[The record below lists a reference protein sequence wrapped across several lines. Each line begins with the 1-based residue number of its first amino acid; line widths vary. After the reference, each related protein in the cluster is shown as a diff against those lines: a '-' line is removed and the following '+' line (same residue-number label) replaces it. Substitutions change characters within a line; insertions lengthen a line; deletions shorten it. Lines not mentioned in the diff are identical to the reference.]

1 MPVIP
6 EQRSARARR
15 LTRLRQTV
23 KVEVS
28 EYPNVAFPPFSKWEK
43 RETGE
48 NRLLH
53 RARNDVPFVLP
64 IGVAKS
70 CTAETR
76 IVRPTMMVF
85 VKTRW

>member
-1 MPVIP
+1 MLD
-6 EQRSARARR
+6 A
-15 LTRLRQTV
+15 LTRVRPLRQ
-23 KVEVS
+23 EVS
-28 EYPNVAFPPFSKWEK
+28 EYPNAAFPPFSKWGK

-53 RARNDVPFVLP
+53 RARNDVPFGSP

-76 IVRPTMMVF
+76 TARPTMMVF
-85 VKTRW
+85 DVKTRR

>member
-1 MPVIP
+1 MGYKNFCRLY
-6 EQRSARARR
+6 RSRENLVMLDASK
-15 LTRLRQTV
+15 TV

-28 EYPNVAFPPFSKWEK
+28 EYPNAAFPPFSKWGK

-53 RARNDVPFVLP
+53 RARDDVPFGSP

-76 IVRPTMMVF
+76 TAPSYHDGLR
-85 VKTRW
+85 R